1 MGNEQASAH
10 VSRLQHAG
18 RFLSPATFPL
28 AESDLPCVVIFSG
41 VCGMRIAAGR
51 QPFLQSR
58 HCRTWIRSPGRHSS
72 EKKQGSVTVT
82 GLGIKN
88 NQIELQGI
96 GIATTKK
103 GEARVSF
110 HRGGQQPERH
120 AHLRRWRPHRRHG
133 AARPVH
139 GERVRHCKRRKRRH
153 AHHVRDRD
161 AAGGTS
167 VKQMRSHGAVT
178 S

>member
-1 MGNEQASAH
+1 M
-10 VSRLQHAG
+10 QHAD

-41 VCGMRIAAGR
+41 VCGMGIAAGG
-51 QPFLQSR
+51 QPFLKSR

-72 EKKQGSVTVT
+72 EKNRSPLPGWASKTIRSTC
-82 GLGIKN
+82 K
-88 NQIELQGI
+88 GI
-96 GIATTKK
+96 GITTTKK

-120 AHLRRWRPHRRHG
+120 AHLHRWRPPRRHR
-133 AARPVH
+133 AARPLH
-139 GERVRHCKRRKRRH
+139 GERVRHCKRRET
-153 AHHVRDRD
+153 
-161 AAGGTS
+161 AARSSRSRQGRGRGHLG
-167 VKQMRSHGAVT
+167 QAMRSQGAVT